1 MKYESSLIAVKDIKR
16 AVKFYQEVLDQKVI
30 SDFGTNV
37 SFEAGFAL
45 QEGFD
50 NLIGITE
57 SELKNKSNSFELYFE
72 EEEIEKFIE
81 KIKKIDDI
89 EILHD
94 IKEYPWGQRVIRFY
108 DFDKNLI
115 EVGEPMEFVIKRFLK
130 SGMSPEDVSKKSM
143 MPLKFIN
150 HCLKNLDK

>member
-16 AVKFYQEVLDQKVI
+16 AVKFYQEVLEQQVI

-37 SFEAGFAL
+37 SFKAGFSL

-57 SELKNKSNSFELYFE
+57 SKLKNKSNSFELYFE

>member
-16 AVKFYQEVLDQKVI
+16 AVKFYQEILEQRVI

-37 SFEAGFAL
+37 SFKAGFAL

>member
-16 AVKFYQEVLDQKVI
+16 AVKFYQEILEQRVI

-37 SFEAGFAL
+37 SFKAGFAL

-50 NLIGITE
+50 NLIGIIE
-57 SELKNKSNSFELYFE
+57 SEMKNKSNSFELYFE

-89 EILHD
+89 EILHG

-130 SGMSPEDVSKKSM
+130 SGMTPEDVSKKSM